1 MKNING
7 YFRWHYSV
15 LDVSRSFIPVVER
28 ENGEY
33 SGSVPLGNGN
43 SSLIRGVAPSEGY
56 IKYKLKYTEFVL

>member
-7 YFRWHYSV
+7 YFRWHYNV
-15 LDVSRSFIPVVER
+15 LDVSRSFILVVEQ
-28 ENGEY
+28 EN
-33 SGSVPLGNGN
+33 GSVPLGNGN